1 MGVPLRYHSLDAARA
16 VMMLLGLVLHSAASF
31 TTVPLGD
38 AWPYQDLNA
47 SSAFPPL
54 IYFIHLFRMP
64 TFFAITGF
72 FAALLYE
79 RDGATRFIRNR
90 TKRVL
95 LPLIVFW
102 ALTGPLVLAGFY
114 FAITHGGR
122 ISGPELMAKAAPG
135 LRLSQLSLVHL
146 WFLWYLVLFYAAA
159 LGVLGVAGRRRVSL
173 EDAAR
178 LTTGPWSLPLWTAM
192 TTLTL
197 LPMPHPGL
205 EASPLLLPD
214 PRSLAAYGVFFA
226 FGWLLFHGRHRLDT
240 LSERWSLKP
249 LLSLLA
255 MVIAW
260 QLTVYAAGPGS
271 PVLHVADRVAVAF
284 VIWVLVLAAIGCF
297 IRFARRENARMRYLS
312 DASYWIY
319 LVHLPVVIWSAA
331 MMARIPAFAFVK
343 FAIVLAVTTAVC
355 IGTYHG
361 FVRRTFIG
369 EFLNGRKFAA

>member
-1 MGVPLRYHSLDAARA
+1 MAVPLRYHSLDAARA
-16 VMMLLGLVLHSAASF
+16 TMMLLGLVLHSAASF

-38 AWPYQDLNA
+38 GWPYQDLNA

-54 IYFIHLFRMP
+54 IFFIHLFRMP
-64 TFFAITGF
+64 TFFAIAGF

-79 RDGATRFIRNR
+79 RDGAAGFIRNR

-95 LPLIVFW
+95 LPLIVFL

-122 ISGPELMAKAAPG
+122 MSGPELIARAVPG

-146 WFLWYLVLFYAAA
+146 WFLWYLVLFYAVA
-159 LGVLGVAGRRRVSL
+159 LGLIRLGGERRVSA
-173 EDAAR
+173 DAAAR
-178 LTTGPWSLPLWTAM
+178 MTTGRWSVPLWTLL

-197 LPMPHPGL
+197 VPMPHPGI
-205 EASPLLLPD
+205 ETSTVLLPD
-214 PRSLAAYGVFFA
+214 PRSLAAYGVFFL
-226 FGWLLFHGRHRLDT
+226 FGWLLFHGRHRLHT

-255 MVIAW
+255 MIVAW
-260 QLTVYAAGPGS
+260 QLTTYLSAPGS
-271 PVLHVADRVAVAF
+271 RVIWIADRVASAF
-284 VIWVLVLAAIGCF
+284 VIWTLVLAAIGCF
-297 IRFARRENARMRYLS
+297 IRFVHRERRVMRYLS

-331 MMARIPAFAFVK
+331 MMARMPAFAFVK
-343 FAIVLAVTTAVC
+343 FAVVLAVTTAVC
-355 IGTYHG
+355 IGTYHA